1 MIRRYLKNVR
11 EEQVANLT
19 RLLVMARLFRK
30 GKKKPTLSE
39 DFERSIEQMEHI
51 LESNPSLAVLRAL
64 LEQYAV
70 GGS

>member
-19 RLLVMARLFRK
+19 SLLVMARLFRK